1 MEKFGNFLWKI
12 FSVTMVFLCHMGPE
26 YAIAEDSENT
36 TTPVKYIADDPK
48 LTSEFFRS
56 SDDARPQT
64 ATIRLCRSGE
74 YLAKCGSSAPLGTNW
89 LRGLDKKTTDGKS
102 VTTPDFYSYKESS
115 SDSIHMDN
123 LRKFFSGKGNIEY
136 TKKVGSGSST
146 SYSATHVSANE
157 YVKYRNQILSN
168 FCTNSN
174 GDVADIVCNTCPNNA
189 MVAESTVQK
198 DSYDSGKILWDSWN
212 VHTIAD
218 CYMQEFNDD
227 SGTYVYVDDRTESS
241 SNTNEGML
249 CYYSTNVK
257 GSYLYYNK

>member
-1 MEKFGNFLWKI
+1 
-12 FSVTMVFLCHMGPE
+12 
-26 YAIAEDSENT
+26 
-36 TTPVKYIADDPK
+36 
-48 LTSEFFRS
+48 
-56 SDDARPQT
+56 
-64 ATIRLCRSGE
+64 
-74 YLAKCGSSAPLGTNW
+74 
-89 LRGLDKKTTDGKS
+89 
-102 VTTPDFYSYKESS
+102 
-115 SDSIHMDN
+115 
-123 LRKFFSGKGNIEY
+123 
-136 TKKVGSGSST
+136 
-146 SYSATHVSANE
+146 
-157 YVKYRNQILSN
+157 
-168 FCTNSN
+168 
-174 GDVADIVCNTCPNNA
+174 